1 MDIKLRGILYIRSD
15 ILSRPIKN
23 RITRNKYNLLF
34 QQFYKICNKLTVT
47 YNDQKYIFEE
57 IMDDD

>member
-15 ILSRPIKN
+15 ILSRHIKN

-34 QQFYKICNKLTVT
+34 QQFYEICNKLTVT